1 MINFLFNPKGEVL
14 VFKYRIAGTLDTRML
29 PFLFLNISCPCVS
42 NLVCIFCAALAGFF
56 YIVNG
61 LVMPD

>member
-1 MINFLFNPKGEVL
+1 MMNFLFNPKGEVL

-56 YIVNG
+56 Y
-61 LVMPD
+61 LLMDL